1 MSTWP
6 DWILVTLVVA
16 IALIASAG
24 LGSPIAS
31 LVLRSARV
39 PEPPTVD
46 VTGDARTPVVQRR
59 ENPPASGEVRE
70 VLRGGMWIG
79 ILERL
84 GLTAAILAGRFELAA
99 VVVAIKALGR
109 YPEIRENP
117 AVSERFIIGT
127 LTSLL
132 VAGACGAVGLAIL
145 HAVPSPS

>member
-6 DWILVTLVVA
+6 DWIVIAVVVVPS
-16 IALIASAG
+16 LLASAA
-24 LGSPIAS
+24 LGSPLAS
-31 LVLRSARV
+31 LVLRSAHV
-39 PEPPTVD
+39 PEPPV
-46 VTGDARTPVVQRR
+46 VEVSGDSRSPVVRRR
-59 ENPPASGEVRE
+59 ENSEPQVRE

-132 VAGACGAVGLAIL
+132 VAGACGAVGLAL
-145 HAVPSPS
+145 LGALL

>member
-6 DWILVTLVVA
+6 EWIPVTIVVA
-16 IALIASAG
+16 LSLLASAG

-31 LVLRSARV
+31 LVLRSAHV
-39 PEPPTVD
+39 PDPPTVE
-46 VTGDARTPVVQRR
+46 VSGDSRSPVVQRR
-59 ENPPASGEVRE
+59 ENSEPQVRE

-79 ILERL
+79 ILERV

-132 VAGACGAVGLAIL
+132 VAAACGAVGLVVL
-145 HAVPSPS
+145 GVVG

>member
-6 DWILVTLVVA
+6 DWIQVTIVVVLSL
-16 IALIASAG
+16 ALSAG
-24 LGSPIAS
+24 LGSPLAS
-31 LVLRSARV
+31 LVLRSAHV
-39 PEPPTVD
+39 PEPPTVE
-46 VTGDARTPVVQRR
+46 VSGDSRSPVVQRR
-59 ENPPASGEVRE
+59 EHTEPQVRE

-79 ILERL
+79 ILERV

-132 VAGACGAVGLAIL
+132 VAAACGAAGLITLRAL
-145 HAVPSPS
+145 T

>member
-1 MSTWP
+1 MSCWP
-6 DWILVTLVVA
+6 AWILVAIVVA
-16 IALIASAG
+16 LSLIASAA

-39 PEPPTVD
+39 PEPPTIEVS
-46 VTGDARTPVVQRR
+46 GDARTPVLRR
-59 ENPPASGEVRE
+59 RDDPAPAVRE

-79 ILERL
+79 ILERV

-127 LTSLL
+127 LASLL
-132 VAGACGAVGLAIL
+132 VAAACGALGLAIL
-145 HAVPSPS
+145 HTLG

>member
-1 MSTWP
+1 MSSWP
-6 DWILVTLVVA
+6 EWIPVTIVVA
-16 IALIASAG
+16 LSLLASAG

-31 LVLRSARV
+31 LVLRSAHV
-39 PEPPTVD
+39 PEPPTVE
-46 VTGDARTPVVQRR
+46 VSGDSRSPVVQRR
-59 ENPPASGEVRE
+59 ENSEPQVRE

-79 ILERL
+79 ILERV

-132 VAGACGAVGLAIL
+132 VAAACGAAGMTVL
-145 HAVPSPS
+145 HALG

>member
-6 DWILVTLVVA
+6 DWIPIAIVVTASL
-16 IALIASAG
+16 LASAA

-31 LVLRSARV
+31 LVLRSAQV
-39 PEPPTVD
+39 PEPPTVE
-46 VTGDARTPVVQRR
+46 VTGDARQPVMRRRDDPTPQ
-59 ENPPASGEVRE
+59 VRE

-127 LTSLL
+127 LASLL
-132 VAGACGAVGLAIL
+132 VAGACGAAGLAVL
-145 HAVPSPS
+145 HALG

>member
-6 DWILVTLVVA
+6 DWIVVA
-16 IALIASAG
+16 IVVTVSLLASAG

-31 LVLRSARV
+31 LVLRSAKV
-39 PEPPTVD
+39 PEPPIVERS
-46 VTGDARTPVVQRR
+46 GDSRQPVMRR
-59 ENPPASGEVRE
+59 RDDPAPQVRE

-79 ILERL
+79 VLERL

-127 LTSLL
+127 LASLL
-132 VAGACGAVGLAIL
+132 VAAGCGALGLVAL
-145 HAVPSPS
+145 HTLR

>member
-6 DWILVTLVVA
+6 EWILVTVVVVITMA
-16 IALIASAG
+16 VSAAA
-24 LGSPIAS
+24 GSPIAS

-39 PEPPTVD
+39 PEPPTVE
-46 VTGDARTPVVQRR
+46 VTGDSRSPVVSRR
-59 ENPPASGEVRE
+59 ERPPVDGDVRE

-79 ILERL
+79 ILERV

-132 VAGACGAVGLAIL
+132 VAAACGAVGLAL
-145 HAVPSPS
+145 LRTLL

>member
-1 MSTWP
+1 MSWP
-6 DWILVTLVVA
+6 GWLVTALVVA
-16 IALIASAG
+16 ASLAVSAG
-24 LGSPIAS
+24 LGSPLAS

-39 PEPPTVD
+39 PEPPTVE
-46 VTGDARTPVVQRR
+46 VSGDARTPLVQRR
-59 ENPPASGEVRE
+59 ETTEPHVRE

-79 ILERL
+79 ILERV

-132 VAGACGAVGLAIL
+132 VAAACGAIGLAIL
-145 HAVPSPS
+145 HAVT

>member
-6 DWILVTLVVA
+6 EWILIAIVVAVSLVV
-16 IALIASAG
+16 SAAA
-24 LGSPIAS
+24 GSPIAS
-31 LVLRSARV
+31 LVLRSAHV
-39 PEPPTVD
+39 PTPPTVD
-46 VTGDARTPVVQRR
+46 VTGDSRNPVVSRR
-59 ENPPASGEVRE
+59 ESSEPAVRE

-79 ILERL
+79 ILERV

-127 LTSLL
+127 LASLL
-132 VAGACGAVGLAIL
+132 VAAACGAAGLAAL
-145 HAVPSPS
+145 AALAALR

>member
-6 DWILVTLVVA
+6 DWIPIALVVT
-16 IALIASAG
+16 ISLLASAA

-39 PEPPTVD
+39 PEPPTVEIS
-46 VTGDARTPVVQRR
+46 GDRRSPTLQRR
-59 ENPPASGEVRE
+59 DDPDPQVRE

-79 ILERL
+79 ILERV

-132 VAGACGAVGLAIL
+132 VAAACGAAGLAAL
-145 HAVPSPS
+145 SSLM

>member
-1 MSTWP
+1 MSWP
-6 DWILVTLVVA
+6 GWLVTALVVA
-16 IALIASAG
+16 ASLAVSAG
-24 LGSPIAS
+24 LGSPLAS

-39 PEPPTVD
+39 PEPPTVE
-46 VTGDARTPVVQRR
+46 VSGDARTPLVQRR
-59 ENPPASGEVRE
+59 ETTEPHVRE

-79 ILERL
+79 ILERV

-127 LTSLL
+127 LIWLL
-132 VAGACGAVGLAIL
+132 VAAACGAAGLAIL
-145 HAVPSPS
+145 HAVT

>member
-1 MSTWP
+1 MSAWP
-6 DWILVTLVVA
+6 QWLSVALVVIPTLLISAA
-16 IALIASAG
+16 I
-24 LGSPIAS
+24 GSPIAS

-46 VTGDARTPVVQRR
+46 ISGDTRSPVVSRR
-59 ENPPASGEVRE
+59 ENPSADGEVRE

-79 ILERL
+79 ILERV

-132 VAGACGAVGLAIL
+132 VAAACGAAGVTALAVV
-145 HAVPSPS
+145 AA

>member
-1 MSTWP
+1 MSSWP
-6 DWILVTLVVA
+6 EWLAVAVVA
-16 IALIASAG
+16 IPTLIISAAI
-24 LGSPIAS
+24 GSPIAS

-39 PEPPTVD
+39 PEVPTVD
-46 VTGDARTPVVQRR
+46 VTGDERTPVVSRR
-59 ENPPASGEVRE
+59 ENSSVSGDARE

-79 ILERL
+79 ILERV

-132 VAGACGAVGLAIL
+132 VAAACGTIGLAIL
-145 HAVPSPS
+145 GAVR

>member
-1 MSTWP
+1 MNTWP
-6 DWILVTLVVA
+6 EWLAVVVVIPTLVIAAA
-16 IALIASAG
+16 I
-24 LGSPIAS
+24 GSPIAS

-39 PEPPTVD
+39 PEPPV
-46 VTGDARTPVVQRR
+46 VHVSGDERSPVVSRR
-59 ENPPASGEVRE
+59 EAPAADGDVRE

-79 ILERL
+79 ILERV

-132 VAGACGAVGLAIL
+132 VAAACGAIGLAIL
-145 HAVPSPS
+145 HAVT

>member
-6 DWILVTLVVA
+6 EWIPVTIVVV
-16 IALIASAG
+16 LSLLASAG

-31 LVLRSARV
+31 LVLRSAHV
-39 PEPPTVD
+39 PDPPTVE
-46 VTGDARTPVVQRR
+46 VSGDSRSPVVQRR
-59 ENPPASGEVRE
+59 ENSEPQVRE

-79 ILERL
+79 ILERV

-132 VAGACGAVGLAIL
+132 VAAACGAAGLVVLGVVG
-145 HAVPSPS
+145 

>member
-6 DWILVTLVVA
+6 EWIPVTIVVA
-16 IALIASAG
+16 LSLLASAG

-31 LVLRSARV
+31 LVLRSAHV
-39 PEPPTVD
+39 PDPPTVE
-46 VTGDARTPVVQRR
+46 VSGDSRSPVVQRR
-59 ENPPASGEVRE
+59 ENSEPQVRE

-79 ILERL
+79 ILERV

-132 VAGACGAVGLAIL
+132 VAAACGAAGLVVLGVVG
-145 HAVPSPS
+145 

>member
-6 DWILVTLVVA
+6 DWIPIAIVVTASL
-16 IALIASAG
+16 LASAA

-31 LVLRSARV
+31 LVLRSAQV
-39 PEPPTVD
+39 PEPPTVE
-46 VTGDARTPVVQRR
+46 VTGDERRPVMRR
-59 ENPPASGEVRE
+59 RDDPAPQVRE

-127 LTSLL
+127 LASLL
-132 VAGACGAVGLAIL
+132 VAGACGTAGLAVL
-145 HAVPSPS
+145 HALG

>member
-1 MSTWP
+1 MSAWP
-6 DWILVTLVVA
+6 EWIPIA
-16 IALIASAG
+16 IVLAVSLIASAG

-39 PEPPTVD
+39 PAPPTVE

-59 ENPPASGEVRE
+59 ANAEPPVRE

-79 ILERL
+79 ILERI

-132 VAGACGAVGLAIL
+132 VAAACGAAGLLAL
-145 HAVPSPS
+145 HALTG

>member
-1 MSTWP
+1 MSSWP
-6 DWILVTLVVA
+6 DWILATLVVVLSLA
-16 IALIASAG
+16 VSAG
-24 LGSPIAS
+24 LGSPLAS

-39 PEPPTVD
+39 PEPPSVE

-59 ENPPASGEVRE
+59 ENSEPHVRE

-79 ILERL
+79 ILERV

-132 VAGACGAVGLAIL
+132 VAAACGAAGLAL
-145 HAVPSPS
+145 LSALN

>member
-1 MSTWP
+1 MSAWP
-6 DWILVTLVVA
+6 DWIVVA
-16 IALIASAG
+16 IVVVASLLASAG

-31 LVLRSARV
+31 LILRSARV
-39 PEPPTVD
+39 PEPPTIEIS
-46 VTGDARTPVVQRR
+46 GDSRRPVMRR
-59 ENPPASGEVRE
+59 RDDSAPQVRE

-79 ILERL
+79 ALERL

-127 LTSLL
+127 LASLL
-132 VAGACGAVGLAIL
+132 VAGACGAAGLAVL
-145 HAVPSPS
+145 HALG

>member
-1 MSTWP
+1 MSSWP
-6 DWILVTLVVA
+6 DWLTVGLVVA
-16 IALIASAG
+16 VSLLASAG
-24 LGSPIAS
+24 LGSPAAT

-39 PEPPTVD
+39 PAPPTVE
-46 VTGDARTPVVQRR
+46 VSGDARSPLMRRR
-59 ENPPASGEVRE
+59 EDPDPQMRE

-79 ILERL
+79 ILERI

-132 VAGACGAVGLAIL
+132 VAAACGAAGLAVL
-145 HAVPSPS
+145 SAAT

>member
-1 MSTWP
+1 MELT
-6 DWILVTLVVA
+6 IAAGLVDAAVITAALV
-16 IALIASAG
+16 ASAL
-24 LGSPIAS
+24 LGWPIAT

-39 PEPPTVD
+39 PEPPRVA
-46 VTGDARTPVVQRR
+46 VSGDQRSPVMQRL
-59 ENPPASGEVRE
+59 EAEQAEQRE

-79 ILERL
+79 ILERVAF
-84 GLTAAILAGRFELAA
+84 TAAILSARFELAA

-132 VAGACGAVGLAIL
+132 VAGACGAVCAWLLAR
-145 HAVPSPS
+145 

>member
-1 MSTWP
+1 MSNWP
-6 DWILVTLVVA
+6 EWVLAAIVVVA
-16 IALIASAG
+16 SLAASAA
-24 LGSPIAS
+24 LGSPLAS
-31 LVLRSARV
+31 LVLRSAHV
-39 PEPPTVD
+39 PEPPKVE
-46 VTGDARTPVVQRR
+46 VTGDTRSPVVSRR
-59 ENPPASGEVRE
+59 EAQSADSDVRE

-79 ILERL
+79 IL

-132 VAGACGAVGLAIL
+132 VAAACGAAGLAVL
-145 HAVPSPS
+145 GALPAA

>member
-1 MSTWP
+1 MSRWP
-6 DWILVTLVVA
+6 DWILATLVVLL
-16 IALIASAG
+16 ALAASAG
-24 LGSPIAS
+24 LGSPLAS

-59 ENPPASGEVRE
+59 ENSEPHVRE

-79 ILERL
+79 ILERV

-132 VAGACGAVGLAIL
+132 VAAACGAAGLAL
-145 HAVPSPS
+145 LSTLN

>member
-6 DWILVTLVVA
+6 DWIVVA
-16 IALIASAG
+16 IVVAVSLLASAG

-39 PEPPTVD
+39 PEPPTVEIS
-46 VTGDARTPVVQRR
+46 GDAHQPVMRRRDDPTPQ
-59 ENPPASGEVRE
+59 VRE

-127 LTSLL
+127 LASLL
-132 VAGACGAVGLAIL
+132 VAGACGAAGLAVL
-145 HAVPSPS
+145 HALG

>member
-1 MSTWP
+1 MTTWP
-6 DWILVTLVVA
+6 DWILVTLIVTSS
-16 IALIASAG
+16 LILSAG
-24 LGSPIAS
+24 LGSPIAA

-39 PEPPTVD
+39 PEPPTVE
-46 VTGDARTPVVQRR
+46 VSGDSRQPVVRR
-59 ENPPASGEVRE
+59 RDDPAPRVRE
-70 VLRGGMWIG
+70 VLRGGRWIG

-127 LTSLL
+127 LASLL
-132 VAGACGAVGLAIL
+132 VAGACGALGLMAL
-145 HAVPSPS
+145 HALG

>member
-1 MSTWP
+1 MNTWP
-6 DWILVTLVVA
+6 EWIPIAIVVA
-16 IALIASAG
+16 VSLIASAA
-24 LGSPIAS
+24 LGSPVAS

-39 PEPPTVD
+39 PEPPTVE
-46 VTGDARTPVVQRR
+46 VTGDARTPVMQRR
-59 ENPPASGEVRE
+59 PDADPKVRE

-132 VAGACGAVGLAIL
+132 VAAGCGAAGLIIL
-145 HAVPSPS
+145 SALT

>member
-6 DWILVTLVVA
+6 DWIVVA
-16 IALIASAG
+16 IVVAVSLLASAG

-39 PEPPTVD
+39 PEPPTVEIS
-46 VTGDARTPVVQRR
+46 GDARQPVMRR
-59 ENPPASGEVRE
+59 RDDPAPQVRE

-127 LTSLL
+127 LASLL
-132 VAGACGAVGLAIL
+132 VAGACGAAGLAVL
-145 HAVPSPS
+145 HALG

>member
-1 MSTWP
+1 MSAWP
-6 DWILVTLVVA
+6 EWLAVALVVIPTLLISAA
-16 IALIASAG
+16 I
-24 LGSPIAS
+24 GSPIAS

-46 VTGDARTPVVQRR
+46 VTGDSRSPVVSRR
-59 ENPPASGEVRE
+59 ENPSADGEVRE

-79 ILERL
+79 ILERV

-132 VAGACGAVGLAIL
+132 VAAACGAAGLIAL
-145 HAVPSPS
+145 AVVTT

>member
-1 MSTWP
+1 MSAWP
-6 DWILVTLVVA
+6 DWIVVA
-16 IALIASAG
+16 IVVAVSLLASAG

-31 LVLRSARV
+31 LILRSARV
-39 PEPPTVD
+39 PEPPTIEIS
-46 VTGDARTPVVQRR
+46 GDSRRPVMRR
-59 ENPPASGEVRE
+59 RDDPAPQVRE

-79 ILERL
+79 ALERL

-127 LTSLL
+127 LASLL
-132 VAGACGAVGLAIL
+132 VAGACGAAGLTVLRAL
-145 HAVPSPS
+145 G

>member
-1 MSTWP
+1 MSAWP
-6 DWILVTLVVA
+6 DWIVVA
-16 IALIASAG
+16 IVVLVSLLASAG

-31 LVLRSARV
+31 LILRSARV
-39 PEPPTVD
+39 PEPPTIEIS
-46 VTGDARTPVVQRR
+46 GDSRRPVMRR
-59 ENPPASGEVRE
+59 RDDPAPQVRE

-79 ILERL
+79 ALERL

-127 LTSLL
+127 LASLL
-132 VAGACGAVGLAIL
+132 VAGACGAAGLAVL
-145 HAVPSPS
+145 RALG

>member
-6 DWILVTLVVA
+6 EWIPVTIVVV
-16 IALIASAG
+16 LSLLASAG

-31 LVLRSARV
+31 LVLRSAHV
-39 PEPPTVD
+39 PDPPTVE
-46 VTGDARTPVVQRR
+46 VSGDSRSPVVQRR
-59 ENPPASGEVRE
+59 ENSEPQVRE

-79 ILERL
+79 ILERV

-132 VAGACGAVGLAIL
+132 VAAACGAAGLVVMGVVG
-145 HAVPSPS
+145 

>member
-6 DWILVTLVVA
+6 EWLLTAAVVLGTLAV
-16 IALIASAG
+16 SAFAG
-24 LGSPIAS
+24 WPIAS
-31 LVLRSARV
+31 LVLRSAHV
-39 PEPPTVD
+39 PEPPMVE
-46 VTGDARTPVVQRR
+46 VSGDSRTPVVRR
-59 ENPPASGEVRE
+59 RDPTDPAAPAVRE
-70 VLRGGMWIG
+70 VLRGGTWIG
-79 ILERL
+79 ILERV

-132 VAGACGAVGLAIL
+132 VAGACGAGGLAIL
-145 HAVPSPS
+145 HAVS